1 MELREFVRSTLLEII
16 SGVSDAQ
23 KALIEEDSTAVVNA
37 LASRPEI
44 KRYSQRG
51 TRLLE
56 MVEFDVALT
65 VTETTDKGIGGRL
78 SIAAASIGTQRG
90 ASVENSEVS
99 RVRFQVPVVL
109 PMGKGTQEDDGTP
122 VRLERARSL
131 HNHCTG

>member
-1 MELREFVRSTLLEII
+1 MELREFVRSTLLEIV

-23 KALIEEDSTAVVNA
+23 EALIEAGSTAVVNA
-37 LASRPEI
+37 LAAGNLKVHSR
-44 KRYSQRG
+44 RG
-51 TRLLE
+51 WPLLQ

-65 VTETTDKGIGGRL
+65 VTETTEKGIGGRL

-122 VRLERARSL
+122 
-131 HNHCTG
+131 G

>member
-23 KALIEEDSTAVVNA
+23 KALAEEGSTAVVNA
-37 LASRPEI
+37 LASRQDI

-78 SIAAASIGTQRG
+78 SIAAASIGSQRG
-90 ASVENSEVS
+90 TSIENSEVS

-109 PMGKGTQEDDGTP
+109 PMGKGTQEDDGTAA
-122 VRLERARSL
+122 LA
-131 HNHCTG
+131 

>member
-1 MELREFVRSTLLEII
+1 MELREFVRSTLLEIV

-23 KALIEEDSTAVVNA
+23 EALIEAGSTAVVNA
-37 LASRPEI
+37 LAAGNLKVHSR
-44 KRYSQRG
+44 RG
-51 TRLLE
+51 LPLLQ
-56 MVEFDVALT
+56 MIEFDVALT
-65 VTETTDKGIGGRL
+65 VTETTEKGIGGRL

-122 VRLERARSL
+122 GQA
-131 HNHCTG
+131 